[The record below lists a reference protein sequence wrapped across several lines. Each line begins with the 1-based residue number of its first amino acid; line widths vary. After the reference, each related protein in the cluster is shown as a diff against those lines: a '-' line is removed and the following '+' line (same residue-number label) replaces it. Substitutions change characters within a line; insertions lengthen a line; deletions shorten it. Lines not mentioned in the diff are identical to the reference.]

1 VISICCG
8 KIPHLAGLDGGDPT
22 VVRLCGCDG
31 AGVFAAWGDGT
42 GNPYDLLADD
52 AVWTIVG
59 QLAASRLSRPRGL
72 RILLA
77 NVIKPFGSRMASHV
91 IPTINEMYAD
101 GDAVVILFD
110 AEGTARDGVAH
121 KKNT

>member
-1 VISICCG
+1 
-8 KIPHLAGLDGGDPT
+8 
-22 VVRLCGCDG
+22 
-31 AGVFAAWGDGT
+31 
-42 GNPYDLLADD
+42 
-52 AVWTIVG
+52 
-59 QLAASRLSRPRGL
+59 
-72 RILLA
+72 
-77 NVIKPFGSRMASHV
+77 MASHV